1 MLKSL
6 VGFTR
11 GNFLCTSGETPL
23 QDMSPTCE
31 WRVVCRNSCCS
42 DHEYRHR
49 CNAKP
54 SKLPDHPSVEGG
66 SDLPHNMFFA
76 NQSKSITVRFSLILS
91 CFLFLNIDDN
101 ISAELNQDAVVVD
114 LVVVVVA
121 AAAAMLM

>member
-1 MLKSL
+1 
-6 VGFTR
+6 
-11 GNFLCTSGETPL
+11 
-23 QDMSPTCE
+23 
-31 WRVVCRNSCCS
+31 
-42 DHEYRHR
+42 
-49 CNAKP
+49 
-54 SKLPDHPSVEGG
+54 
-66 SDLPHNMFFA
+66 MFFA